1 MMNAKKFGAFA
12 AMAAAVVCTHN
23 AMALDLP
30 GAGETYT
37 VPSGVTN
44 VITDAEIDAYNALGK
59 VVFTDETS
67 ALRFTAGTAPN
78 VQLEGSGWMI
88 IDYADDNKLIITQQ
102 QTTAWIGTWDIRDGY
117 VGLGHASANM
127 YSGFFRQGG
136 NTGLHDLYVREGAH
150 VGFENGTLTLNFTTE
165 GEVTDIVAGT
175 PYIIR
180 WTSGS
185 DIINPVFEGV
195 TISSANNDFISVDA
209 NVHFVGTYDYIN
221 FDAENKKGVGLFQN
235 TGTLAFCVESAAA
248 YNDADNVYTP
258 DESDGSV
265 NLASIKALDDY
276 SESNYPAFY
285 YVDHYSYYV
294 SSDLGTYA
302 NDWYIPAKNEL
313 MSIYNN
319 KTTLDAAMELA
330 GGAKFTANWY
340 WSSNRRSE
348 ELKDNAAVLMFNNGS
363 WNNYNKKSN
372 GGGGY
377 WCFVRKF

>member
-1 MMNAKKFGAFA
+1 MYRPRNEFGGTLGKLVFGQSGGGTGYLLSVELKGTVTETHTTEITEDGASITFENLPEGSKIYAEASVYENGSPDSILYSGKSETITISSGENQLALALKKIIFIGSKAPGKAKAVGDIVFSDGSATPYSEDLELTDEQK
-12 AMAAAVVCTHN
+12 AAAV
-23 AMALDLP
+23 A
-30 GAGETYT
+30 
-37 VPSGVTN
+37 
-44 VITDAEIDAYNALGK
+44 VI
-59 VVFTDETS
+59 
-67 ALRFTAGTAPN
+67 
-78 VQLEGSGWMI
+78 
-88 IDYADDNKLIITQQ
+88 
-102 QTTAWIGTWDIRDGY
+102 
-117 VGLGHASANM
+117 
-127 YSGFFRQGG
+127 
-136 NTGLHDLYVREGAH
+136 
-150 VGFENGTLTLNFTTE
+150 
-165 GEVTDIVAGT
+165 
-175 PYIIR
+175 
-180 WTSGS
+180 
-185 DIINPVFEGV
+185 
-195 TISSANNDFISVDA
+195 
-209 NVHFVGTYDYIN
+209 

-235 TGTLAFCVESAAA
+235 TGTLAFCVESATA

-285 YVDHYSYYV
+285 YVDHYSDHV